1 RAAGERLDGL
11 RRERVA
17 AERTLEE
24 VREKLRRAELDEA
37 EARLR
42 LEAAV
47 ESVRRELDCAPD
59 AAVSAEC
66 PPLLDGATAPNRV
79 RELERDLRLMGP
91 INPLALDEFTAL
103 QGRHTFLE
111 SQLDDV
117 KASRRDLSKVIRGI
131 DEEIVQLF
139 SAAYADVAENFER
152 LFDTLFPGGVG
163 RLRLTDPDSPLETG
177 IEI

>member
-47 ESVRRELDCAPD
+47 ESVRRELDCEPG

-66 PPLLDGATAPNRV
+66 PPLLDRATAPNRV
-79 RELERDLRLMGP
+79 REPERDLRLLGP

-103 QGRHTFLE
+103 QARH
-111 SQLDDV
+111 
-117 KASRRDLSKVIRGI
+117 
-131 DEEIVQLF
+131 
-139 SAAYADVAENFER
+139 
-152 LFDTLFPGGVG
+152 
-163 RLRLTDPDSPLETG
+163 
-177 IEI
+177 